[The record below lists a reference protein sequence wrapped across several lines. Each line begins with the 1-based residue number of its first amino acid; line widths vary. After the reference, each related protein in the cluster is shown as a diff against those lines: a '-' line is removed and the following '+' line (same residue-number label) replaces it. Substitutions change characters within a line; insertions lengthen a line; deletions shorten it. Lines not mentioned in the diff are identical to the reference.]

1 MLCQPSRYAATLI
14 RLIHKFLNRTV
25 HGRHAKHATTAN
37 NNNNNKYR
45 PAAFAAVVA
54 AESGSCFTV
63 ALLKRRQSLTVP
75 ASNFRT

>member
-1 MLCQPSRYAATLI
+1 MFCRRRKYGASPIGLLYKLC
-14 RLIHKFLNRTV
+14 NRTV
-25 HGRHAKHATTAN
+25 HGRHAKHATTVN

>member
-1 MLCQPSRYAATLI
+1 MLSWSTKYAAALI
-14 RLIHKFLNRTV
+14 RQLYIFWNRTV

-63 ALLKRRQSLTVP
+63 ALL
-75 ASNFRT
+75 